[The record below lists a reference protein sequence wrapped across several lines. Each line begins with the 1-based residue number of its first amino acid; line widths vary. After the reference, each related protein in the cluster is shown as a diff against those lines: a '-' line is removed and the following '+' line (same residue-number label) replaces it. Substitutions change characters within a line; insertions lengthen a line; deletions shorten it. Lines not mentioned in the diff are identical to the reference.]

1 MNARP
6 AVRVRGGG
14 SSKVADFIYGR
25 LLASSDDHASRCSHE
40 QAEAAAGMR
49 HLSRHEPPWG
59 TSIAWVFRDDFHS
72 AFNLRHCVMV
82 EERATDSDALAGVVE
97 TAAVNWQNTLRAM
110 VGVQFVMTMAFSM
123 LTPIMPLLLPEL
135 GVNTVAGIDIWAGI
149 LSGITSFVAAFA
161 SPIWGRVADQHGRK
175 LMLLRSSAAIGFFTV
190 LMGLSANVW
199 QFCAART
206 LMGIFAGFS
215 SAAIAL
221 VASQVPEGRLGYSLG
236 WLSTGQL
243 VGSLVGPIVGG
254 ALADLTGSYRIPFY
268 LTSATIFVSLALVW
282 FLVHEEFT
290 RPQKGGSGRSVAA
303 GLIALIRSPALLAL
317 FFVLLMAQF
326 GVRTVQPI
334 VTLYVKEM
342 VGNLP
347 NVATLAG
354 IAFSITGVANVIS
367 APLLGNRSDVIG
379 YRRVLLISLLGA
391 TLTTLPQAFT
401 DNYWVFTAERFL
413 VGLFIGG
420 LLPTANALV
429 GRLVPRSERGA
440 VYGMTSSAMF
450 MGNSLGPL
458 LGGFIAAGFGLRW
471 VFLMTGAVLAL
482 NLVWVYYRVPEYR
495 AAEN

>member
-1 MNARP
+1 MADLRISENEAP
-6 AVRVRGGG
+6 SAEDSG
-14 SSKVADFIYGR
+14 VAAQWR
-25 LLASSDDHASRCSHE
+25 
-40 QAEAAAGMR
+40 
-49 HLSRHEPPWG
+49 
-59 TSIAWVFRDDFHS
+59 
-72 AFNLRHCVMV
+72 
-82 EERATDSDALAGVVE
+82 
-97 TAAVNWQNTLRAM
+97 NTLWAM

-135 GVNTVAGIDIWAGI
+135 GVKTVAGIDIWAGV

-161 SPIWGRVADQHGRK
+161 SPVWGRVADNHGRK
-175 LMLLRSSAAIGFFTV
+175 LMLLRSSLAIGFFTI

-199 QFCAART
+199 QFFAART
-206 LMGIFAGFS
+206 LMGVFAGFS

-221 VASQVPEGRLGYSLG
+221 VASQVPESRLGYSLG

-254 ALADLTGSYRIPFY
+254 ALADLTGSYRVPFY
-268 LTSATIFVSLALVW
+268 LTSATIFASLGLVW
-282 FLVHEEFT
+282 FLVQEEFT
-290 RPQKGGSGRSVAA
+290 RPAIGSGGRSITA
-303 GLIALIRSPALLAL
+303 GLIALARSPTLLAL

-342 VGNLP
+342 VGDLP

-367 APLLGNRSDVIG
+367 APFLGNRSDQMG
-379 YRRVLLISLLGA
+379 YRRVLLICLLGS

-401 DNYWVFTAERFL
+401 HNYFVFTAERFA

-429 GRLVPRSERGA
+429 GRLVPRSDRGTI
-440 VYGMTSSAMF
+440 YGMTSSAMF

-458 LGGFIAAGFGLRW
+458 LGGFLAAGLGLSW

-482 NLVWVYYRVPEYR
+482 NLVWVYYRVPEYQST
-495 AAEN
+495 AN